1 MGNIH
6 PELENFLTAVNY
18 SYQQFDGDYFL
29 LEHTTKSSLE
39 RVLIPLKDCTKD
51 RLTREQRLYG
61 YLQEDCMAAAYQF
74 KSNWA
79 KEANSTSLC
88 LRVNLKFLKF

>member
-1 MGNIH
+1 MQYKLLIRQVKKHLDGMGNIH

-39 RVLIPLKDCTKD
+39 TVFIPLQILHERSAYAGTEIVWLSPR
-51 RLTREQRLYG
+51 RLHG
-61 YLQEDCMAAAYQF
+61 C
-74 KSNWA
+74 SV
-79 KEANSTSLC
+79 S
-88 LRVNLKFLKF
+88 V

>member
-18 SYQQFDGDYFL
+18 SYQQFDGGYFL

-39 RVLIPLKDCTKD
+39 RVFIPLE
-51 RLTREQRLYG
+51 RLHE
-61 YLQEDCMAAAYQF
+61 
-74 KSNWA
+74 
-79 KEANSTSLC
+79 
-88 LRVNLKFLKF
+88 

>member
-1 MGNIH
+1 MQYKLLIRQVKKHLDGMGDFH

-39 RVLIPLKDCTKD
+39 RVFIPLE
-51 RLTREQRLYG
+51 RLHERS
-61 YLQEDCMAAAYQF
+61 AYAGTGILWL
-74 KSNWA
+74 SPR
-79 KEANSTSLC
+79 TLHGCSLS
-88 LRVNLKFLKF
+88 V